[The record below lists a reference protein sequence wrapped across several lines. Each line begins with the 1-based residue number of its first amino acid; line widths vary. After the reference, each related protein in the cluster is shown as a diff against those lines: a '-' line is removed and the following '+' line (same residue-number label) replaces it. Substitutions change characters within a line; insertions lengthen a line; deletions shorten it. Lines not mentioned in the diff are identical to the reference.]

1 MANDRNPAFRS
12 LTSCPICGDGA
23 ARDTVSLPSYPMT
36 EYFCQEGDDLKRMTQ
51 LSQFVATCEACGHVF
66 LRRQIDPIELY
77 GSSYQT
83 RSAKSSPATA
93 ALDRLLV
100 FLETRHRLTEF
111 DLCVD
116 IGANDGS
123 FLEMLLRRGFK
134 GRRVGI
140 DPSSVDW
147 PEGVEG
153 HTGFAEDVDFEG
165 ITGNSERVLLV
176 ASHVL
181 EHVAEPTELLGK
193 VSAVMGPQDVLL
205 VQFPAMEP
213 LAVELRFDQIHHQ
226 HYHYFSRSSFG
237 RALEIAGLQIVAS
250 QIDWQHYGSATCL
263 IRKSVR
269 MTSPLNDGWNSVW
282 ERVVSSTGA
291 TTNLVSTRYDA
302 FAQLQGAVD
311 ESLRFAEFVGL
322 GAGLMSPIVFYHLP
336 KSSANCTAVFDD
348 DSTKWGRRY
357 CHTPASIAPVPSSL
371 DERIVLVSGAVSRQ
385 AGRVLTRRAIE
396 LGALNVVLP
405 VINL

>member
-1 MANDRNPAFRS
+1 M
-12 LTSCPICGDGA
+12 
-23 ARDTVSLPSYPMT
+23 
-36 EYFCQEGDDLKRMTQ
+36 
-51 LSQFVATCEACGHVF
+51 SQFVATCEACGHVF

-83 RSAKSSPATA
+83 RSAKSSAATA
-93 ALDRLLV
+93 ALDRLLI
-100 FLETRHRLTEF
+100 FLETRHQLSEF
-111 DLCVD
+111 DLCID

-123 FLEMLLRRGFK
+123 LLEMLPRRGFR

-140 DPSSVDW
+140 DPSWADW
-147 PEGVEG
+147 PEGIEG
-153 HTGFAEDVDFEG
+153 HTGFAEDVDFEVLA
-165 ITGNSERVLLV
+165 GNSERVLLV

-193 VSAVMGPQDVLL
+193 VAAMMSPQDVLL

-237 RALEIAGLQIVAS
+237 RALELAGLQIVTS
-250 QIDWQHYGSATCL
+250 EIDWQHYGSATCL
-263 IRKSVR
+263 IRRSGVV
-269 MTSPLNDGWNSVW
+269 TSPLTDQWNSVW
-282 ERVVSSTGA
+282 ERMVSSTGA
-291 TTNLVSTRYDA
+291 ITGLVSTRFEA
-302 FAQLQGAVD
+302 FAQLQRAVD
-311 ESLRFAEFVGL
+311 ESLRLTEFVGL

-336 KSSANCTAVFDD
+336 ESSAECTAIFDD
-348 DSTKWGRRY
+348 DSTKWGHRY
-357 CHTPASIAPVPSSL
+357 CHTPASIEPVPSSL